1 VSNLELLSNDD
12 RRTKGKDVREFNIN
26 AAKLIKGLIESSFG
40 PQGNEKIYIDI
51 IGEATFTKDGAAFL
65 RKIDVQHPAA
75 KVLID
80 ASNTVDNEVGDGT
93 LSVTMIAAVLL
104 EKAEEMLSLNLY
116 PSTISNGYSLGLQ
129 YSLEA
134 LNKISKNIRK
144 IDMIFL
150 QKVLKNSFGTK
161 ILSFS
166 SDLSKEKNLADLVF
180 DAINTVYM
188 NNGNTLDIDYIKI
201 EEKLGNVVDSRLIDG
216 ILIDKTIDNDNMPR
230 VKENANILLL
240 DDDLEPNR
248 TRTDAILSITNP
260 KDLGLFRIEENNI
273 VTEKIQKL
281 VDCGVDVVFCRKG
294 IGLYAQDFLSK
305 AGIISIRRVKE
316 NDLHWLEKAT
326 GGKIIKELEEDEDIK
341 KNLGFSGRVYEK
353 RVNDDKVIFV
363 EKCNSPK
370 AVTILIRANSK
381 MVLDEYHRAIVR
393 GITMAKKFIQNPSIV
408 IGGGSCE
415 AILAHYIR
423 KRAKSISG
431 KEQIALTKFA
441 DAIEEIPL
449 TLAKNS
455 GMNVI
460 DSLIKLRYNLSKEN
474 VDEKIKWFGID
485 ANKKNICEL
494 DWELMEPTIVK
505 EQILVTATEVSRLLV
520 NIDDIIIKKPLMNTH
535 THEDGTVHSHDGGNE
550 KHDHYFDR
558 LGKQQRP
565 NHHYY

>member
-12 RRTKGKDVREFNIN
+12 RRTNGKDVRKFNIH
-26 AAKLIKGLIESSFG
+26 AARLIKGIIERSFG

-80 ASNTVDNEVGDGT
+80 AANTVDNEVGDGT
-93 LSVTMIAAVLL
+93 LSVAIISAVLL
-104 EKAEEMLSLNLY
+104 EKAEEMLSSNLY
-116 PSTISNGYSLGLQ
+116 PATISNGYSLGLQ

-144 IDMIFL
+144 FDMSFV
-150 QKVLKNSFGTK
+150 QKVLTNAFGTK
-161 ILSFS
+161 ILSFP
-166 SDLSKEKNLADLVF
+166 SDQSKERSIADLVF

-188 NNGNTLDIDYIKI
+188 NNGNTLDIDSIKI
-201 EEKLGNVVDSRLIDG
+201 EEKLGNVDESRLIDG
-216 ILIDKTIDNDNMPR
+216 ILIDKTIDNGNMPR
-230 VKENANILLL
+230 VKENAAILLL
-240 DDDLEPNR
+240 DDDLEPKR
-248 TRTDAILSITNP
+248 TRTDAILSIKNP
-260 KDLGLFRIEENNI
+260 KNMGLFYVEENNI
-273 VTEKIQKL
+273 IKEKLQNI
-281 VDCGVDVVFCRKG
+281 VDCGVDVVFSRKG
-294 IGLYAQDFLSK
+294 IGLFAQDLLSK
-305 AGIISIRRVKE
+305 AGIISVRRVKE

-326 GGKIIKELEEDEDIK
+326 GGKIIKELNVKDIK
-341 KNLGFSGRVYEK
+341 GNLGFSGKVYEK
-353 RVNDDKVIFV
+353 KVNDDKMVFV

-381 MVLDEYHRAIVR
+381 MILDEYHRAIVR
-393 GITMAKKFIQNPSIV
+393 GITMAKRFIQNPSIV

-423 KRAKSISG
+423 KKAHSISG
-431 KEQIALTKFA
+431 GEQIALTKFA

-449 TLAKNS
+449 TLARNS

-460 DSLIKLRYNLSKEN
+460 DSLIKLRHNLSKEI

-485 ANKKNICEL
+485 TNKRNICEL
-494 DWELMEPTIVK
+494 DWELIEPTVVK
-505 EQILVTATEVSRLLV
+505 EQILITATEVSRLLV

-535 THEDGTVHSHDGGNE
+535 THEDGTVHSHEGGNE
-550 KHDHYFDR
+550 KHDHYFDK

>member
-12 RRTKGKDVREFNIN
+12 RRTNGKDVRKFNIH
-26 AAKLIKGLIESSFG
+26 AARLIKGIIERSFG

-80 ASNTVDNEVGDGT
+80 AANTVDNEVGDGT
-93 LSVTMIAAVLL
+93 LSVAIISAVLL
-104 EKAEEMLSLNLY
+104 EKAEEMLSSNLY
-116 PSTISNGYSLGLQ
+116 PATISNGYSLGLQ

-144 IDMIFL
+144 FDMSFV
-150 QKVLKNSFGTK
+150 QKVLTNAFGTK
-161 ILSFS
+161 ILSFP
-166 SDLSKEKNLADLVF
+166 SDQSKERSIADLVF

-188 NNGNTLDIDYIKI
+188 NNGNTLDIDSIKI
-201 EEKLGNVVDSRLIDG
+201 EEKLGNVDESRLIDG
-216 ILIDKTIDNDNMPR
+216 ILIDKTIDNGNMPR
-230 VKENANILLL
+230 VKENAAILLL
-240 DDDLEPNR
+240 DDDLEPKR
-248 TRTDAILSITNP
+248 TRTDAILSIKNP
-260 KDLGLFRIEENNI
+260 KNMGLFYVEENNM
-273 VTEKIQKL
+273 VKEKLQNI
-281 VDCGVDVVFCRKG
+281 VDCGVDVVFSRKG
-294 IGLYAQDFLSK
+294 IGLFAQDLLSK
-305 AGIISIRRVKE
+305 AGIISVRRVKE

-326 GGKIIKELEEDEDIK
+326 GGKIIKELNVKDIK
-341 KNLGFSGRVYEK
+341 GNLGFSGKVYEK
-353 RVNDDKVIFV
+353 KVNDDKMVFV

-381 MVLDEYHRAIVR
+381 MILDEYHRAIVR
-393 GITMAKKFIQNPSIV
+393 GITMAKRFIQNPSIV

-423 KRAKSISG
+423 KKAHSISG
-431 KEQIALTKFA
+431 GEQIALTKFA

-449 TLAKNS
+449 TLARNS

-460 DSLIKLRYNLSKEN
+460 DSLIKLRHNLSKEI

-485 ANKKNICEL
+485 TNKRNICEL
-494 DWELMEPTIVK
+494 DWELIEPTVVK
-505 EQILVTATEVSRLLV
+505 EQILITATEVSRLLV

-535 THEDGTVHSHDGGNE
+535 THEDGTVHSHEGGNE
-550 KHDHYFDR
+550 KHDHYFDK

>member
-12 RRTKGKDVREFNIN
+12 RRTNGKEVRKFNIH
-26 AAKLIKGLIESSFG
+26 AARLIKGIIERSFG

-80 ASNTVDNEVGDGT
+80 AANTVDNEVGDGT
-93 LSVTMIAAVLL
+93 LSVAIISAVLL
-104 EKAEEMLSLNLY
+104 EKAEEMLSSNLY
-116 PSTISNGYSLGLQ
+116 PATISNGYSLGLQ

-144 IDMIFL
+144 FDMGFV
-150 QKVLKNSFGTK
+150 QKVLSNAFGTK
-161 ILSFS
+161 ILSFP
-166 SDLSKEKNLADLVF
+166 SDQSKERSIADLVF

-188 NNGNTLDIDYIKI
+188 NNGNTLDIDSIKI
-201 EEKLGNVVDSRLIDG
+201 EEKLGNVDESRLIDG
-216 ILIDKTIDNDNMPR
+216 ILIDKTIDNGNMPR
-230 VKENANILLL
+230 VKENAAILLL
-240 DDDLEPNR
+240 DDDLEPKR
-248 TRTDAILSITNP
+248 TRTDAILSIKNP
-260 KDLGLFRIEENNI
+260 KNMGLFYVEENNI
-273 VTEKIQKL
+273 IKEKLQNI
-281 VDCGVDVVFCRKG
+281 VDCGVDVVFSRKG
-294 IGLYAQDFLSK
+294 IGLFAQDLLSK
-305 AGIISIRRVKE
+305 AGIISVRRVKE

-326 GGKIIKELEEDEDIK
+326 GGKIIKELNVKDIK
-341 KNLGFSGRVYEK
+341 GNLGFSGKVYEK
-353 RVNDDKVIFV
+353 KVNDDKMVFV

-381 MVLDEYHRAIVR
+381 MILDEYHRAIVR
-393 GITMAKKFIQNPSIV
+393 GITMAKRFIQNPSIV

-423 KRAKSISG
+423 KKAHSISG
-431 KEQIALTKFA
+431 GEQIALTKFA

-449 TLAKNS
+449 TLARNS

-460 DSLIKLRYNLSKEN
+460 DSLIKLRHNLSKEI

-485 ANKKNICEL
+485 TNKRNICEL
-494 DWELMEPTIVK
+494 DWELIEPTVVK
-505 EQILVTATEVSRLLV
+505 EQILITATEVSRLLV

-535 THEDGTVHSHDGGNE
+535 THEDGTVHSHEGGNE
-550 KHDHYFDR
+550 KHDHYFDK

>member
-1 VSNLELLSNDD
+1 MSNLELLSNDD
-12 RRTKGKDVREFNIN
+12 RRTNGKDVRKFNIH
-26 AAKLIKGLIESSFG
+26 AARLIKGIIERSFG

-80 ASNTVDNEVGDGT
+80 AANTVDNEVGDGT
-93 LSVTMIAAVLL
+93 LSVAIISAVLL
-104 EKAEEMLSLNLY
+104 EKAEEMLSSNLY
-116 PSTISNGYSLGLQ
+116 PATISNGYSLGLQ

-144 IDMIFL
+144 FDMSFV
-150 QKVLKNSFGTK
+150 QKVLTNAFGTK
-161 ILSFS
+161 ILSFP
-166 SDLSKEKNLADLVF
+166 SDQSKERSIADLVF

-188 NNGNTLDIDYIKI
+188 NNGNTLDIDSIKI
-201 EEKLGNVVDSRLIDG
+201 EEKLGNVDESRLIDG
-216 ILIDKTIDNDNMPR
+216 ILIDKTIDNGNMPR
-230 VKENANILLL
+230 VKEDAAILLL
-240 DDDLEPNR
+240 DDDLEPKR
-248 TRTDAILSITNP
+248 TRTDAILSIKNP
-260 KDLGLFRIEENNI
+260 KNMGLFYVEENNMI
-273 VTEKIQKL
+273 KEKLQNI
-281 VDCGVDVVFCRKG
+281 VDCGVDVVFSRKG
-294 IGLYAQDFLSK
+294 IGLFAQDLLSK
-305 AGIISIRRVKE
+305 AGIISVRRVKE

-326 GGKIIKELEEDEDIK
+326 GGKIIKELNVKDIK
-341 KNLGFSGRVYEK
+341 GNLGFSGKVYEK
-353 RVNDDKVIFV
+353 KVNDDKMVFV

-381 MVLDEYHRAIVR
+381 MILDEYHRAIVR
-393 GITMAKKFIQNPSIV
+393 GITMAKRFIQNPSIV

-423 KRAKSISG
+423 KKAHSISG
-431 KEQIALTKFA
+431 GEQIALTKFA

-449 TLAKNS
+449 TLARNS

-460 DSLIKLRYNLSKEN
+460 DSLIKLRHNLSKEI

-485 ANKKNICEL
+485 TNKRNICEL
-494 DWELMEPTIVK
+494 DWELIEPTVVK
-505 EQILVTATEVSRLLV
+505 EQILITATEVSRLLV

-535 THEDGTVHSHDGGNE
+535 THEDGTVHSHEGGNE
-550 KHDHYFDR
+550 KHDHYFDK

>member
-12 RRTKGKDVREFNIN
+12 RRTNGKEVRKFNIH
-26 AAKLIKGLIESSFG
+26 AARLIKGIIERSFG

-80 ASNTVDNEVGDGT
+80 AANTVDNEVGDGT
-93 LSVTMIAAVLL
+93 LSVAIISAVLL
-104 EKAEEMLSLNLY
+104 EKAEEMLSSNLY
-116 PSTISNGYSLGLQ
+116 PATISNGYSLGLQ

-144 IDMIFL
+144 FDMSFV
-150 QKVLKNSFGTK
+150 QKVLTNAFGTK
-161 ILSFS
+161 ILSFP
-166 SDLSKEKNLADLVF
+166 SDQSKERSIADLVF

-188 NNGNTLDIDYIKI
+188 NNGNTLDIDSIKI
-201 EEKLGNVVDSRLIDG
+201 EEKLGNVDESRLIDG
-216 ILIDKTIDNDNMPR
+216 ILIDKTIDNGNMPR
-230 VKENANILLL
+230 VKENAAILLL
-240 DDDLEPNR
+240 DDDLEPKR
-248 TRTDAILSITNP
+248 TRTDAILSIKNP
-260 KDLGLFRIEENNI
+260 KNMGLFYVEENNM
-273 VTEKIQKL
+273 VKEKLQNI
-281 VDCGVDVVFCRKG
+281 VDCGVDVVFSRKG
-294 IGLYAQDFLSK
+294 IGLFAQDLLSK
-305 AGIISIRRVKE
+305 AGIISVRRVKE

-326 GGKIIKELEEDEDIK
+326 GGKIIKELNVKDIK
-341 KNLGFSGRVYEK
+341 GNLGFSGKVYEK
-353 RVNDDKVIFV
+353 KVNDDKMVFV

-381 MVLDEYHRAIVR
+381 MILDEYHRAIVR
-393 GITMAKKFIQNPSIV
+393 GITMAKRFIQNPSIV

-423 KRAKSISG
+423 KKAHSISG
-431 KEQIALTKFA
+431 GEQIALTKFA

-449 TLAKNS
+449 TLARNS

-460 DSLIKLRYNLSKEN
+460 DSLIKLRHNLSKEI

-485 ANKKNICEL
+485 TNKRNICEL
-494 DWELMEPTIVK
+494 DWELIEPTVVK
-505 EQILVTATEVSRLLV
+505 EQILITATEVSRLLV

-535 THEDGTVHSHDGGNE
+535 THEDGTVHSHEGGNE
-550 KHDHYFDR
+550 KHDHYFDK

>member
-1 VSNLELLSNDD
+1 MSNLELLSNDD
-12 RRTKGKDVREFNIN
+12 RRTNGKEVRKFNIH
-26 AAKLIKGLIESSFG
+26 AARLIKGIIERSFG

-80 ASNTVDNEVGDGT
+80 AANTVDNEVGDGT
-93 LSVTMIAAVLL
+93 LSVAIISAVLL
-104 EKAEEMLSLNLY
+104 EKAEEMLSSNLY
-116 PSTISNGYSLGLQ
+116 PATISNGYSLGLQ

-144 IDMIFL
+144 FDMSFV
-150 QKVLKNSFGTK
+150 QKVLSNAFGTK
-161 ILSFS
+161 ILSFP
-166 SDLSKEKNLADLVF
+166 SDQSKERSIADLVF

-188 NNGNTLDIDYIKI
+188 NNGNTLDIDSIKI
-201 EEKLGNVVDSRLIDG
+201 EEKLGNVDESRLIDG
-216 ILIDKTIDNDNMPR
+216 ILIDKTIDNGNMPR
-230 VKENANILLL
+230 VKENAAILLL
-240 DDDLEPNR
+240 DDDLEPKR
-248 TRTDAILSITNP
+248 TRTDAILSIKNP
-260 KDLGLFRIEENNI
+260 KNMGLFYVEENNMI
-273 VTEKIQKL
+273 KEKLQNI
-281 VDCGVDVVFCRKG
+281 VDCGVDVVFSRKG
-294 IGLYAQDFLSK
+294 IGLFAQDLLSK
-305 AGIISIRRVKE
+305 AGIISVRRVKE

-326 GGKIIKELEEDEDIK
+326 GGKIIKELNVKDIK
-341 KNLGFSGRVYEK
+341 GNLGFSGKVYEK
-353 RVNDDKVIFV
+353 KVNDDKMVFV

-381 MVLDEYHRAIVR
+381 MILDEYHRAIVR
-393 GITMAKKFIQNPSIV
+393 GITMAKRFIQNPSIV

-423 KRAKSISG
+423 KKAHSISG
-431 KEQIALTKFA
+431 GEQIALTKFA

-449 TLAKNS
+449 TLARNS

-460 DSLIKLRYNLSKEN
+460 DSLIKLRHNLSKEI

-485 ANKKNICEL
+485 TNKRNICEL
-494 DWELMEPTIVK
+494 DWELIEPTVVK
-505 EQILVTATEVSRLLV
+505 EQILITATEVSRLLV

-535 THEDGTVHSHDGGNE
+535 THEDGTVHSHEGGNE
-550 KHDHYFDR
+550 KHDHYFDK

>member
-1 VSNLELLSNDD
+1 MSNLELLSNDD
-12 RRTKGKDVREFNIN
+12 RRTNGKEVRKFNIH
-26 AAKLIKGLIESSFG
+26 AARLIKGIIERSFG

-80 ASNTVDNEVGDGT
+80 AANTVDNEVGDGT
-93 LSVTMIAAVLL
+93 LSVAIISAVLL
-104 EKAEEMLSLNLY
+104 EKAEEMLSSNLY
-116 PSTISNGYSLGLQ
+116 PATISNGYSLGLQ

-144 IDMIFL
+144 FDMSFVH
-150 QKVLKNSFGTK
+150 KVLSNAFGTK
-161 ILSFS
+161 ILSFP
-166 SDLSKEKNLADLVF
+166 SDQSKERSIADLVF

-188 NNGNTLDIDYIKI
+188 NNGNTLDIDSIKI
-201 EEKLGNVVDSRLIDG
+201 EEKLGNVDESRLIDG
-216 ILIDKTIDNDNMPR
+216 ILIDKTIDNGNMPR
-230 VKENANILLL
+230 VKENAAILLL
-240 DDDLEPNR
+240 DDDLEPKR
-248 TRTDAILSITNP
+248 TRTDAILSIKNP
-260 KDLGLFRIEENNI
+260 KNMGLFYVEENNM
-273 VTEKIQKL
+273 VKEKLQNI
-281 VDCGVDVVFCRKG
+281 VDCGVDVVFSRKG
-294 IGLYAQDFLSK
+294 IGLFAQDLLSK
-305 AGIISIRRVKE
+305 AGIISVRRVKE

-326 GGKIIKELEEDEDIK
+326 GGKIIKELNVKDIK
-341 KNLGFSGRVYEK
+341 GNLGFSGKVYEK
-353 RVNDDKVIFV
+353 KVNDDKMVFV

-381 MVLDEYHRAIVR
+381 MILDEYHRAIVR
-393 GITMAKKFIQNPSIV
+393 GITMAKRFIQNPSIV

-423 KRAKSISG
+423 KKAHSISG
-431 KEQIALTKFA
+431 GEQIALTKFA

-449 TLAKNS
+449 TLARNS

-460 DSLIKLRYNLSKEN
+460 DSLIKLRHNLSKEI

-485 ANKKNICEL
+485 TNKRNICEL
-494 DWELMEPTIVK
+494 DWELIEPTVVK
-505 EQILVTATEVSRLLV
+505 EQILITATEVSRLLV

-535 THEDGTVHSHDGGNE
+535 THEDGTVHSHEGGNE
-550 KHDHYFDR
+550 KHDHYFDK

>member
-1 VSNLELLSNDD
+1 MSNLELLSNDD
-12 RRTKGKDVREFNIN
+12 RRTNGKDVRKFNIH
-26 AAKLIKGLIESSFG
+26 AARLIKGIIESSLG

-80 ASNTVDNEVGDGT
+80 AANTVDNEVGDGT
-93 LSVTMIAAVLL
+93 LSVAIISAVLL
-104 EKAEEMLSLNLY
+104 EKAEEMLSTNLY
-116 PSTISNGYSLGLQ
+116 PATISNGYSLGLQ

-144 IDMIFL
+144 FDMSFVH
-150 QKVLKNSFGTK
+150 KVLSNAFGTK
-161 ILSFS
+161 ILSFP
-166 SDLSKEKNLADLVF
+166 SDQSKERSIADLVF
-180 DAINTVYM
+180 EAINMVYM
-188 NNGNTLDIDYIKI
+188 NNGNVLDIDNIKI
-201 EEKLGNVVDSRLIDG
+201 EEKLGNVDESRLIDG
-216 ILIDKTIDNDNMPR
+216 ILIDKTIDNGNMPR
-230 VKENANILLL
+230 VKENAAILLL
-240 DDDLEPNR
+240 DDDLEPKR
-248 TRTDAILSITNP
+248 TRTDAILSIKNP
-260 KDLGLFRIEENNI
+260 KNMGLFYVEENNMIKEKLQNI
-273 VTEKIQKL
+273 VN
-281 VDCGVDVVFCRKG
+281 CGVDVVFSRKG
-294 IGLYAQDFLSK
+294 IGLFAQDLLSK
-305 AGIISIRRVKE
+305 AGIISVKRVKE

-326 GGKIIKELEEDEDIK
+326 GGKIIKELNVKDIK
-341 KNLGFSGRVYEK
+341 GNIGFSGKVYEK
-353 RVNDDKVIFV
+353 KVNDDKMVFV

-381 MVLDEYHRAIVR
+381 MILDEYHRAIVR
-393 GITMAKKFIQNPSIV
+393 GITMAKRFIQNPSIV

-423 KRAKSISG
+423 KKAHSISG
-431 KEQIALTKFA
+431 GEQIALTKFA

-449 TLAKNS
+449 TLARNS

-460 DSLIKLRYNLSKEN
+460 DSLIKLRHNLSKEI

-485 ANKKNICEL
+485 TNKRNICEL
-494 DWELMEPTIVK
+494 DWELIEPTVVK
-505 EQILVTATEVSRLLV
+505 EQILITATEVSRLLV

-535 THEDGTVHSHDGGNE
+535 THEDGTVHSHEGGNE
-550 KHDHYFDR
+550 KHDHYFDK

>member
-1 VSNLELLSNDD
+1 MSNLELLSNDD
-12 RRTKGKDVREFNIN
+12 RRTNGKDVRKFNIH
-26 AAKLIKGLIESSFG
+26 AARLIKGIIERSFG

-80 ASNTVDNEVGDGT
+80 AANTVDNEVGDGT
-93 LSVTMIAAVLL
+93 LSVAIISAVLL
-104 EKAEEMLSLNLY
+104 EKAEEMLSSNLY
-116 PSTISNGYSLGLQ
+116 PATISNGYSLGLQ

-144 IDMIFL
+144 FDMSFV
-150 QKVLKNSFGTK
+150 QKVLTNAFGTK
-161 ILSFS
+161 ILSIP
-166 SDLSKEKNLADLVF
+166 SDQSKERSIADLVF

-188 NNGNTLDIDYIKI
+188 NNGNTLDIDSIKI
-201 EEKLGNVVDSRLIDG
+201 EEKLGNVDESRLIDG
-216 ILIDKTIDNDNMPR
+216 ILIDKTIDNGNMPR
-230 VKENANILLL
+230 VKEDAAILLL
-240 DDDLEPNR
+240 DDDLEPKR
-248 TRTDAILSITNP
+248 TRTDAILSIKNP
-260 KDLGLFRIEENNI
+260 KNMGLFYVEENNMI
-273 VTEKIQKL
+273 KEKLQNI
-281 VDCGVDVVFCRKG
+281 VDCGVDVVFSRKG
-294 IGLYAQDFLSK
+294 IGLFAQDLLSK
-305 AGIISIRRVKE
+305 AGIISVRRVKE

-326 GGKIIKELEEDEDIK
+326 GGKIIKELNVKDIK
-341 KNLGFSGRVYEK
+341 GNLGFSGKVYEK
-353 RVNDDKVIFV
+353 KVNDDKMVFV

-381 MVLDEYHRAIVR
+381 MILDEYHRAIVR
-393 GITMAKKFIQNPSIV
+393 GITMAKRFIQNPSIV

-423 KRAKSISG
+423 KKAHSISG
-431 KEQIALTKFA
+431 GEQIALTKFA

-449 TLAKNS
+449 TLARNS

-460 DSLIKLRYNLSKEN
+460 DSLIKLRHNLSKEI

-485 ANKKNICEL
+485 TNKRNICEL
-494 DWELMEPTIVK
+494 DWELIEPTVVK
-505 EQILVTATEVSRLLV
+505 EQILITATEVSRLLV

-535 THEDGTVHSHDGGNE
+535 THEDGTVHSHEGGNE
-550 KHDHYFDR
+550 KHDHYFDK

>member
-1 VSNLELLSNDD
+1 MSNLELLSNDD
-12 RRTKGKDVREFNIN
+12 RRTNGKEVRKFNIH
-26 AAKLIKGLIESSFG
+26 AARLIKGIIERSFG

-80 ASNTVDNEVGDGT
+80 AANTVDNEVGDGT
-93 LSVTMIAAVLL
+93 LSVAIISAVLL
-104 EKAEEMLSLNLY
+104 EKAEEMLSSNLY
-116 PSTISNGYSLGLQ
+116 PATISNGYSLGLQ

-144 IDMIFL
+144 FDMSFV
-150 QKVLKNSFGTK
+150 QKVLSNAFGTK
-161 ILSFS
+161 ILSFP
-166 SDLSKEKNLADLVF
+166 SDQSKERSIADLVF

-188 NNGNTLDIDYIKI
+188 NNGNTLDIDSIKI
-201 EEKLGNVVDSRLIDG
+201 EEKLGNVDESRLIDG
-216 ILIDKTIDNDNMPR
+216 ILIDKTIDNGNMPR
-230 VKENANILLL
+230 VKENAAILLL
-240 DDDLEPNR
+240 DDDLEPKR
-248 TRTDAILSITNP
+248 TRTDAILSIKNP
-260 KDLGLFRIEENNI
+260 KNMGLFYVEENNI
-273 VTEKIQKL
+273 IKEKLQNI
-281 VDCGVDVVFCRKG
+281 VDCGVDVVFSRKG
-294 IGLYAQDFLSK
+294 IGLFAQDLLSK
-305 AGIISIRRVKE
+305 AGIISVRRVKE

-326 GGKIIKELEEDEDIK
+326 GGKIIKELNVKDIK
-341 KNLGFSGRVYEK
+341 GNLGFSGKVYEK
-353 RVNDDKVIFV
+353 KVNDDKMVFV

-381 MVLDEYHRAIVR
+381 MILDEYHRAIVR
-393 GITMAKKFIQNPSIV
+393 GITMAKRFIQNPSIV

-423 KRAKSISG
+423 KKAHSISG
-431 KEQIALTKFA
+431 GEQIALTKFA

-449 TLAKNS
+449 TLARNS

-460 DSLIKLRYNLSKEN
+460 DSLIKLRHNLSKEI

-485 ANKKNICEL
+485 TNKRNICEL
-494 DWELMEPTIVK
+494 DWELIEPTVVK
-505 EQILVTATEVSRLLV
+505 EQILITATEVSRLLV

-535 THEDGTVHSHDGGNE
+535 THEDGTVHSHEGGNE
-550 KHDHYFDR
+550 KHDHYFDK

>member
-1 VSNLELLSNDD
+1 MSNLELLSNDD
-12 RRTKGKDVREFNIN
+12 RRTNGKDVRAFNIH
-26 AAKLIKGLIESSFG
+26 AARLIKGIIESSFG

-80 ASNTVDNEVGDGT
+80 AVNTVDNEVGDGT
-93 LSVTMIAAVLL
+93 LSVAIITAVLL
-104 EKAEEMLSLNLY
+104 EKAEEMLSSNLY
-116 PSTISNGYSLGLQ
+116 PATISNGYSLGLQ

-144 IDMIFL
+144 FDMSFV
-150 QKVLKNSFGTK
+150 QKVLSNAFGTK
-161 ILSFS
+161 ILSFP
-166 SDLSKEKNLADLVF
+166 SDQSKERSIADLVF
-180 DAINTVYM
+180 DAINMVYI
-188 NNGNTLDIDYIKI
+188 NNGDTLDIDSIKI
-201 EEKLGNVVDSRLIDG
+201 EEKLGNVDESRLIDG
-216 ILIDKTIDNDNMPR
+216 ILIDKTIDNGNMPR
-230 VKENANILLL
+230 VKENAAILLL
-240 DDDLEPNR
+240 DDDLEPKR
-248 TRTDAILSITNP
+248 TRTDAILSIKNP
-260 KDLGLFRIEENNI
+260 KNMGLFYVEENNMIKEKLQNI
-273 VTEKIQKL
+273 VN
-281 VDCGVDVVFCRKG
+281 CGVDVVFSRKG
-294 IGLYAQDFLSK
+294 IGLFAQDLLSK
-305 AGIISIRRVKE
+305 AGIISVKRVKE

-326 GGKIIKELEEDEDIK
+326 GGKIIKELNVKDIK
-341 KNLGFSGRVYEK
+341 GNLGFSGKVYEK
-353 RVNDDKVIFV
+353 KVNDDKMVFV

-381 MVLDEYHRAIVR
+381 MILDEYHRAIVR
-393 GITMAKKFIQNPSIV
+393 GITMAKRFIQNPSIV

-423 KRAKSISG
+423 KKAHSISG
-431 KEQIALTKFA
+431 GEQIALTKFA

-449 TLAKNS
+449 TLARNS

-460 DSLIKLRYNLSKEN
+460 DSLIKLRHNLSKEI

-485 ANKKNICEL
+485 ANKRNICEL
-494 DWELMEPTIVK
+494 DWELMEPTVVK
-505 EQILVTATEVSRLLV
+505 EQILITATEVSRLLI

-535 THEDGTVHSHDGGNE
+535 THEDGTVHSHEGGNE
-550 KHDHYFDR
+550 KHDHYFDK

>member
-1 VSNLELLSNDD
+1 MSNLELLSNDD
-12 RRTKGKDVREFNIN
+12 RRTNGKEVRKFNIH
-26 AAKLIKGLIESSFG
+26 AARLIKGIIERSFG

-51 IGEATFTKDGAAFL
+51 VGEATFTKDGAAFL

-80 ASNTVDNEVGDGT
+80 AANTVDNEVGDGT
-93 LSVTMIAAVLL
+93 LSVAIISAVLL
-104 EKAEEMLSLNLY
+104 EKAEEMLSSNLY
-116 PSTISNGYSLGLQ
+116 PATISNGYSLGLQ

-144 IDMIFL
+144 FDMSFVH
-150 QKVLKNSFGTK
+150 KVLSNAFGTK
-161 ILSFS
+161 ILSFP
-166 SDLSKEKNLADLVF
+166 SDQSKERSIADLVF

-188 NNGNTLDIDYIKI
+188 NNGNTLDIDSIKI
-201 EEKLGNVVDSRLIDG
+201 EEKLGNVDESRLIDG
-216 ILIDKTIDNDNMPR
+216 ILIDKTIDNGNMPR
-230 VKENANILLL
+230 VKENAAILLL
-240 DDDLEPNR
+240 DDDLEPKR
-248 TRTDAILSITNP
+248 TRTDAILSIKNP
-260 KDLGLFRIEENNI
+260 KNMGLFYVEENNM
-273 VTEKIQKL
+273 VKEKLQNI
-281 VDCGVDVVFCRKG
+281 VDCGVDVVFSRKG
-294 IGLYAQDFLSK
+294 IGLFAQDLLSK
-305 AGIISIRRVKE
+305 AGIISVRRVKE

-326 GGKIIKELEEDEDIK
+326 GGKIIKELNVKDIK
-341 KNLGFSGRVYEK
+341 GNLGFSGKVYEK
-353 RVNDDKVIFV
+353 KVNDDKMVFV

-381 MVLDEYHRAIVR
+381 MILDEYHRAIVR
-393 GITMAKKFIQNPSIV
+393 GITMAKRFIQNPSIV

-423 KRAKSISG
+423 KKAHSISG
-431 KEQIALTKFA
+431 GEQIALTKFA

-449 TLAKNS
+449 TLARNS

-460 DSLIKLRYNLSKEN
+460 DSLIKLRHNLSKEI

-485 ANKKNICEL
+485 TNKRNICEL
-494 DWELMEPTIVK
+494 DWELIEPTVVK
-505 EQILVTATEVSRLLV
+505 EQILITATEVSRLLV

-535 THEDGTVHSHDGGNE
+535 THEDGTVHSHEGGNE
-550 KHDHYFDR
+550 KHDHYFDK

>member
-1 VSNLELLSNDD
+1 MSNLELLSNDD
-12 RRTKGKDVREFNIN
+12 RRTNGKDVRKFNIH
-26 AAKLIKGLIESSFG
+26 AARLIKGIIESSLG

-80 ASNTVDNEVGDGT
+80 ATNTVDNEVGDGT
-93 LSVTMIAAVLL
+93 LSVAIISAVLL
-104 EKAEEMLSLNLY
+104 EKAEEMLSTNLY
-116 PSTISNGYSLGLQ
+116 PATISNGYSLGLQ

-144 IDMIFL
+144 FDMSFV
-150 QKVLKNSFGTK
+150 QKVLSNAFGTK
-161 ILSFS
+161 ILSFP
-166 SDLSKEKNLADLVF
+166 SDQSKERSIADLVF
-180 DAINTVYM
+180 EAINMVYM
-188 NNGNTLDIDYIKI
+188 NNGNVLDIDNIKI
-201 EEKLGNVVDSRLIDG
+201 EEKLGNVDESRLIDG
-216 ILIDKTIDNDNMPR
+216 ILIDKTIDNGNMPR
-230 VKENANILLL
+230 VKENAAILLL
-240 DDDLEPNR
+240 DDDLEPKR
-248 TRTDAILSITNP
+248 TRTDAILSIKNP
-260 KDLGLFRIEENNI
+260 KNMGLFYVEENNMIKEKLQNI
-273 VTEKIQKL
+273 VN
-281 VDCGVDVVFCRKG
+281 CGVDVVFSRKG
-294 IGLYAQDFLSK
+294 IGLFAQDLLSK
-305 AGIISIRRVKE
+305 AGIISVKRVKE

-326 GGKIIKELEEDEDIK
+326 GGKIIKELNVKDIK
-341 KNLGFSGRVYEK
+341 GNIGFSGKVYEK
-353 RVNDDKVIFV
+353 KVNDDKMVFV

-381 MVLDEYHRAIVR
+381 MILDEYHRAIVR
-393 GITMAKKFIQNPSIV
+393 GITMAKRFIQNPSIV

-423 KRAKSISG
+423 KKAHSISG
-431 KEQIALTKFA
+431 GEQIALTKFA

-449 TLAKNS
+449 TLARNS

-460 DSLIKLRYNLSKEN
+460 DSLIKLRHNLSKEI

-485 ANKKNICEL
+485 ANKRNICEL
-494 DWELMEPTIVK
+494 DWELIEPTVVK
-505 EQILVTATEVSRLLV
+505 EQILITATEVSRLLV

-535 THEDGTVHSHDGGNE
+535 THEDGTVHSHEGGNE
-550 KHDHYFDR
+550 KHDHYFDK

>member
-1 VSNLELLSNDD
+1 MSNLELLSNDD
-12 RRTKGKDVREFNIN
+12 RRTNGKDVRKFNIH
-26 AAKLIKGLIESSFG
+26 AARLIKGIIERSFG

-80 ASNTVDNEVGDGT
+80 AANTVDNEVGDGT
-93 LSVTMIAAVLL
+93 LSVAIISAVLL
-104 EKAEEMLSLNLY
+104 EKAEEMLSSNLY
-116 PSTISNGYSLGLQ
+116 PATISNGYSLGLQ

-144 IDMIFL
+144 FDMSFV
-150 QKVLKNSFGTK
+150 QKVLSNAFGTK
-161 ILSFS
+161 ILSFP
-166 SDLSKEKNLADLVF
+166 SDQSKERSIADLVF

-188 NNGNTLDIDYIKI
+188 NNGNTLDIDSIKI
-201 EEKLGNVVDSRLIDG
+201 EEKLGNVDESRLIDG
-216 ILIDKTIDNDNMPR
+216 ILIDKTIDNGNMPR
-230 VKENANILLL
+230 VKENAAILLL
-240 DDDLEPNR
+240 DDDLEPKR
-248 TRTDAILSITNP
+248 TRTDAILSIKNP
-260 KDLGLFRIEENNI
+260 KNMGLFYVEENNI
-273 VTEKIQKL
+273 IKEKLQNI
-281 VDCGVDVVFCRKG
+281 VDCGVDVVFSRKG
-294 IGLYAQDFLSK
+294 IGLFAQDLLSK
-305 AGIISIRRVKE
+305 AGIISVRRVKE

-326 GGKIIKELEEDEDIK
+326 GGKIIKELNVKDIK
-341 KNLGFSGRVYEK
+341 GNLGFSGKVYEK
-353 RVNDDKVIFV
+353 KVNDDKMVFV

-381 MVLDEYHRAIVR
+381 MILDEYHRAIVR
-393 GITMAKKFIQNPSIV
+393 GITMAKRFIQNPSIV

-423 KRAKSISG
+423 KKAHSISG
-431 KEQIALTKFA
+431 GEQIALTKFA

-449 TLAKNS
+449 TLARNS

-460 DSLIKLRYNLSKEN
+460 DSLIKLRHNLSKEI

-485 ANKKNICEL
+485 TNKRNICEL
-494 DWELMEPTIVK
+494 DWELIEPTVVK
-505 EQILVTATEVSRLLV
+505 EQILITATEVSRLLV

-535 THEDGTVHSHDGGNE
+535 THEDGTVHSHEGGNE
-550 KHDHYFDR
+550 KHDHYFDK

>member
-1 VSNLELLSNDD
+1 MSNLELLSNDD
-12 RRTKGKDVREFNIN
+12 RRTNGKDVRKFNIH
-26 AAKLIKGLIESSFG
+26 AARLIKGIIERSFG

-80 ASNTVDNEVGDGT
+80 AANTVDNEVGDGT
-93 LSVTMIAAVLL
+93 LSVAIISAVLL
-104 EKAEEMLSLNLY
+104 EKAEEMLSSNLY
-116 PSTISNGYSLGLQ
+116 PATISNGYSLGLQ

-144 IDMIFL
+144 FDMSFV
-150 QKVLKNSFGTK
+150 QKVLTNAFGTK
-161 ILSFS
+161 ILSFP
-166 SDLSKEKNLADLVF
+166 SDQSKERSIADLVF

-188 NNGNTLDIDYIKI
+188 NNGNTLDIDSIKI
-201 EEKLGNVVDSRLIDG
+201 EEKLGNVDESRLIDG
-216 ILIDKTIDNDNMPR
+216 ILIDKTIDNGNMPR
-230 VKENANILLL
+230 VKENAAILLL
-240 DDDLEPNR
+240 DDDLEPKR
-248 TRTDAILSITNP
+248 TRTDAILSIKNP
-260 KDLGLFRIEENNI
+260 KNMGLFYVEENNI
-273 VTEKIQKL
+273 IKEKLQNI
-281 VDCGVDVVFCRKG
+281 VDCGVDVVFSRKG
-294 IGLYAQDFLSK
+294 IGLFAQDLLSK
-305 AGIISIRRVKE
+305 AGIISVRRVKE

-326 GGKIIKELEEDEDIK
+326 GGKIIKELNVKDIK
-341 KNLGFSGRVYEK
+341 GNIGFSGKVYEK
-353 RVNDDKVIFV
+353 KVNDDKMVFV

-381 MVLDEYHRAIVR
+381 MILDEYHRAIVR
-393 GITMAKKFIQNPSIV
+393 GITMAKRFIQNPSIV

-423 KRAKSISG
+423 KKAHSISG
-431 KEQIALTKFA
+431 GEQIALTKFA

-449 TLAKNS
+449 TLARNS

-460 DSLIKLRYNLSKEN
+460 DSLIKLRHNLSKEI

-485 ANKKNICEL
+485 ANKRNICEL
-494 DWELMEPTIVK
+494 DWELIEPTVVK
-505 EQILVTATEVSRLLV
+505 EQILITATEVSRLLV

-535 THEDGTVHSHDGGNE
+535 THEDGTVHSHEGGNE
-550 KHDHYFDR
+550 KHDHYFDK

>member
-1 VSNLELLSNDD
+1 MSNLELLSNDD
-12 RRTKGKDVREFNIN
+12 RRTNGKDVRKFNIH
-26 AAKLIKGLIESSFG
+26 AARLIKGIIERSFG

-80 ASNTVDNEVGDGT
+80 AANTVDNEVGDGT
-93 LSVTMIAAVLL
+93 LSVAIISAVLL
-104 EKAEEMLSLNLY
+104 EKAEEMLSSNLY
-116 PSTISNGYSLGLQ
+116 PATISNGYSLGLQ

-144 IDMIFL
+144 FDMSFV
-150 QKVLKNSFGTK
+150 QKVLTNAFGTK
-161 ILSFS
+161 ILSFP
-166 SDLSKEKNLADLVF
+166 SDQSKERSIADLVF

-188 NNGNTLDIDYIKI
+188 NNGNTLDIDSIKI
-201 EEKLGNVVDSRLIDG
+201 EEKLGNVDESRLIDG
-216 ILIDKTIDNDNMPR
+216 ILIDKTIDNGNMPR
-230 VKENANILLL
+230 VKENAAILLL
-240 DDDLEPNR
+240 DDDLEPKR
-248 TRTDAILSITNP
+248 TRTDAILSIKNP
-260 KDLGLFRIEENNI
+260 KNMGLFYVEENNMI
-273 VTEKIQKL
+273 KEKLQNI
-281 VDCGVDVVFCRKG
+281 VDCGVDVVFSRKG
-294 IGLYAQDFLSK
+294 IGLFAQDLLSK
-305 AGIISIRRVKE
+305 AGIISVRRVKE

-326 GGKIIKELEEDEDIK
+326 GGKIIKELNVKDIK
-341 KNLGFSGRVYEK
+341 GNLGFSGKVYEK
-353 RVNDDKVIFV
+353 KVNDDKMVFV

-381 MVLDEYHRAIVR
+381 MILDEYHRAIVR
-393 GITMAKKFIQNPSIV
+393 GITMAKRFIQNPSIV

-423 KRAKSISG
+423 KKAHSISG
-431 KEQIALTKFA
+431 GEQIALTKFA

-449 TLAKNS
+449 TLARNS

-460 DSLIKLRYNLSKEN
+460 DSLIKLRHNLSKEI

-485 ANKKNICEL
+485 TNKRNICEL
-494 DWELMEPTIVK
+494 DWELIEPTVVK
-505 EQILVTATEVSRLLV
+505 EQILITATEVSRLLV

-535 THEDGTVHSHDGGNE
+535 THEDGTVHSHEGGNE
-550 KHDHYFDR
+550 KHDHYFDK

>member
-1 VSNLELLSNDD
+1 MSNLELLSNDD
-12 RRTKGKDVREFNIN
+12 RRTNGKDVRAFNIH
-26 AAKLIKGLIESSFG
+26 AARLIKGIIESSFG

-80 ASNTVDNEVGDGT
+80 AVNTVDNEVGDGT
-93 LSVTMIAAVLL
+93 LSVAIITAVLL
-104 EKAEEMLSLNLY
+104 EKAEEMLSSNLY
-116 PSTISNGYSLGLQ
+116 PATISNGYSLGLQ

-144 IDMIFL
+144 FDMSFV
-150 QKVLKNSFGTK
+150 QKVLSNAFGTK
-161 ILSFS
+161 ILSFP
-166 SDLSKEKNLADLVF
+166 SDQSKERSIADLVF
-180 DAINTVYM
+180 DAINMVYI
-188 NNGNTLDIDYIKI
+188 NNGDTLDIDSIKI
-201 EEKLGNVVDSRLIDG
+201 EEKLGNVDESRLIDG
-216 ILIDKTIDNDNMPR
+216 ILIDKTIDNGNMPR
-230 VKENANILLL
+230 VKENAAILLL
-240 DDDLEPNR
+240 DDDLEPKR
-248 TRTDAILSITNP
+248 TRTDAILSIKNP
-260 KDLGLFRIEENNI
+260 KNMGLFYVEENNMI
-273 VTEKIQKL
+273 KEKLQNI
-281 VDCGVDVVFCRKG
+281 VDCGVDVVFSRKG
-294 IGLYAQDFLSK
+294 IGLFAQDLLSK
-305 AGIISIRRVKE
+305 AGIISVKRVKE

-326 GGKIIKELEEDEDIK
+326 GGKIIKELNVKDIK
-341 KNLGFSGRVYEK
+341 GNLGFSGKVYEK
-353 RVNDDKVIFV
+353 KVNDDKMVFV

-381 MVLDEYHRAIVR
+381 MILDEYHRAIVR
-393 GITMAKKFIQNPSIV
+393 GITMAKRFIQNPSIV

-423 KRAKSISG
+423 KKAHSISG
-431 KEQIALTKFA
+431 GEQIALTKFA

-449 TLAKNS
+449 TLARNS

-460 DSLIKLRYNLSKEN
+460 DSLIKLRHNLSKEI

-485 ANKKNICEL
+485 ANKRNICEL
-494 DWELMEPTIVK
+494 DWELIEPTVVK
-505 EQILVTATEVSRLLV
+505 EQILITATEVSRLLI

-535 THEDGTVHSHDGGNE
+535 THEDGTVHSHEGGNE
-550 KHDHYFDR
+550 KHDHYFDK

>member
-1 VSNLELLSNDD
+1 MSNLELLSNDD
-12 RRTKGKDVREFNIN
+12 RRTNGKDVRKFNIH
-26 AAKLIKGLIESSFG
+26 AARLIKGIIERSFG

-80 ASNTVDNEVGDGT
+80 AANTVDNEVGDGT
-93 LSVTMIAAVLL
+93 LSVAIISAVLL
-104 EKAEEMLSLNLY
+104 EKAEEMLSSNLY
-116 PSTISNGYSLGLQ
+116 PATISNGYSLGLQ

-144 IDMIFL
+144 FDMSFV
-150 QKVLKNSFGTK
+150 QKVLSNAFGTK
-161 ILSFS
+161 ILSFP
-166 SDLSKEKNLADLVF
+166 SDQSKERSIADLVF

-188 NNGNTLDIDYIKI
+188 NNGNTLDIDSIKI
-201 EEKLGNVVDSRLIDG
+201 EEKLGNVDESRLIDG
-216 ILIDKTIDNDNMPR
+216 ILIDKTIDNGNMPR
-230 VKENANILLL
+230 VKENAAILLL
-240 DDDLEPNR
+240 DDDLEPKR
-248 TRTDAILSITNP
+248 TRTDAILSIKNP
-260 KDLGLFRIEENNI
+260 KNMGLFYVEENNMIKEKLQNI
-273 VTEKIQKL
+273 VN
-281 VDCGVDVVFCRKG
+281 CGVDVVFSRKG
-294 IGLYAQDFLSK
+294 IGLFAQDLLSK
-305 AGIISIRRVKE
+305 AGIISVRRVKE

-326 GGKIIKELEEDEDIK
+326 GGKIIKELNVKDIK
-341 KNLGFSGRVYEK
+341 GNLGFSGKVYEK
-353 RVNDDKVIFV
+353 KVNDDKMVFV

-381 MVLDEYHRAIVR
+381 MILDEYHRAIVR
-393 GITMAKKFIQNPSIV
+393 GITMAKRFIQNPSIV

-423 KRAKSISG
+423 KKAHSISG
-431 KEQIALTKFA
+431 GEQIALTKFA

-449 TLAKNS
+449 TLARNS

-460 DSLIKLRYNLSKEN
+460 DSLIKLRHNLSKEI

-485 ANKKNICEL
+485 TNKRNICEL
-494 DWELMEPTIVK
+494 DWELIEPTVVK
-505 EQILVTATEVSRLLV
+505 EQILITATEVSRLLI

-535 THEDGTVHSHDGGNE
+535 THEDGTVHSHEGGNE
-550 KHDHYFDR
+550 KHDHYFDK

>member
-12 RRTKGKDVREFNIN
+12 RRTNGKEVRKFNIH
-26 AAKLIKGLIESSFG
+26 AARLIKGIIERSFG

-51 IGEATFTKDGAAFL
+51 VGEATFTKDGAAFL

-80 ASNTVDNEVGDGT
+80 AANTVDNEVGDGT
-93 LSVTMIAAVLL
+93 LSVAIISAVLL
-104 EKAEEMLSLNLY
+104 EKAEEMLSSNLY
-116 PSTISNGYSLGLQ
+116 PATISNGYSLGLQ

-144 IDMIFL
+144 FDMSFVH
-150 QKVLKNSFGTK
+150 KVLSNAFGTK
-161 ILSFS
+161 ILSFP
-166 SDLSKEKNLADLVF
+166 SDQSKERSIADLVF

-188 NNGNTLDIDYIKI
+188 NNGNTLDIDSIKI
-201 EEKLGNVVDSRLIDG
+201 EEKLGNVDESRLIDG
-216 ILIDKTIDNDNMPR
+216 ILIDKTIDNGNMPR
-230 VKENANILLL
+230 VKENAAILLL
-240 DDDLEPNR
+240 DDDLEPKR
-248 TRTDAILSITNP
+248 TRTDAILSIKNP
-260 KDLGLFRIEENNI
+260 KNMGLFYVEENNM
-273 VTEKIQKL
+273 VKEKLQNI
-281 VDCGVDVVFCRKG
+281 VDCGVDVVFSRKG
-294 IGLYAQDFLSK
+294 IGLFAQDLLSK
-305 AGIISIRRVKE
+305 AGIISVRRVKE

-326 GGKIIKELEEDEDIK
+326 GGKIIKELNVKDIK
-341 KNLGFSGRVYEK
+341 GNLGFSGKVYEK
-353 RVNDDKVIFV
+353 KVNDDKMVFV

-381 MVLDEYHRAIVR
+381 MILDEYHRAIVR
-393 GITMAKKFIQNPSIV
+393 GITMAKRFIQNPSIV

-423 KRAKSISG
+423 KKAHSISG
-431 KEQIALTKFA
+431 GEQIALTKFA

-449 TLAKNS
+449 TLARNS

-460 DSLIKLRYNLSKEN
+460 DSLIKLRHNLSKEI

-485 ANKKNICEL
+485 TNKRNICEL
-494 DWELMEPTIVK
+494 DWELIEPTVVK
-505 EQILVTATEVSRLLV
+505 EQILITATEVSRLLV

-535 THEDGTVHSHDGGNE
+535 THEDGTVHSHEGGNE
-550 KHDHYFDR
+550 KHDHYFDK

>member
-1 VSNLELLSNDD
+1 MSNLELLSNDD
-12 RRTKGKDVREFNIN
+12 RRTNGKDVRKFNIH
-26 AAKLIKGLIESSFG
+26 AARLIKGIIERSFG

-80 ASNTVDNEVGDGT
+80 AANTVDNEVGDGT
-93 LSVTMIAAVLL
+93 LSVAIISAVLL
-104 EKAEEMLSLNLY
+104 EKAEEMLSSNLY
-116 PSTISNGYSLGLQ
+116 PATISNGYSLGLQ

-144 IDMIFL
+144 FDMSFV
-150 QKVLKNSFGTK
+150 QKVLTNAFGTK
-161 ILSFS
+161 ILSFP
-166 SDLSKEKNLADLVF
+166 SDQSKERSIADLVF

-188 NNGNTLDIDYIKI
+188 NNGNTLDIDSIKI
-201 EEKLGNVVDSRLIDG
+201 EEKLGNVDESRLIDG
-216 ILIDKTIDNDNMPR
+216 ILIDKTIDNGNMPR
-230 VKENANILLL
+230 VKEDAAILLL
-240 DDDLEPNR
+240 DDDLEPQR
-248 TRTDAILSITNP
+248 TRTDAILSIKNP
-260 KDLGLFRIEENNI
+260 KNMGLFYVEENNMI
-273 VTEKIQKL
+273 KEKLQNI
-281 VDCGVDVVFCRKG
+281 VDCGVDVVFSRKG
-294 IGLYAQDFLSK
+294 IGLFAQDLLSK
-305 AGIISIRRVKE
+305 AGIISVRRVKE

-326 GGKIIKELEEDEDIK
+326 GGKIIKELNVKDIK
-341 KNLGFSGRVYEK
+341 GNLGFSGKVYEK
-353 RVNDDKVIFV
+353 KVNDDKMVFV

-381 MVLDEYHRAIVR
+381 MILDEYHRAIVR
-393 GITMAKKFIQNPSIV
+393 GITMAKRFIQNPSIV

-423 KRAKSISG
+423 KKAHSISG
-431 KEQIALTKFA
+431 GEQIALTKFA

-449 TLAKNS
+449 TLARNS

-460 DSLIKLRYNLSKEN
+460 DSLIKLRHNLSKEI

-485 ANKKNICEL
+485 TNKRNICEL
-494 DWELMEPTIVK
+494 DWELIEPTVVK
-505 EQILVTATEVSRLLV
+505 EQILITATEVSRLLV

-535 THEDGTVHSHDGGNE
+535 THEDGTVHSHEGGNE
-550 KHDHYFDR
+550 KHDHYFDK

>member
-1 VSNLELLSNDD
+1 MSNLELLSNDD
-12 RRTKGKDVREFNIN
+12 RRTNGKDVRKFNIH
-26 AAKLIKGLIESSFG
+26 AARLIKGIIERSFG

-80 ASNTVDNEVGDGT
+80 AANTVDNEVGDGT
-93 LSVTMIAAVLL
+93 LSVAIISAVLL
-104 EKAEEMLSLNLY
+104 EKAEEMLSTNLY
-116 PSTISNGYSLGLQ
+116 PATISNGYSLGLQ

-144 IDMIFL
+144 FDMSFV
-150 QKVLKNSFGTK
+150 QKVLTNAFGTK
-161 ILSFS
+161 ILSFP
-166 SDLSKEKNLADLVF
+166 SDQSKERSIADLVF

-188 NNGNTLDIDYIKI
+188 NNGNTLDIDSIKI
-201 EEKLGNVVDSRLIDG
+201 EEKLGNVDESRLIDG
-216 ILIDKTIDNDNMPR
+216 ILIDKTIDNGNMPR
-230 VKENANILLL
+230 VKENAAILLL
-240 DDDLEPNR
+240 DDDLEPKR
-248 TRTDAILSITNP
+248 TRTDAILSIKNP
-260 KDLGLFRIEENNI
+260 KNMGLFYVEENNI
-273 VTEKIQKL
+273 IKEKLQNI
-281 VDCGVDVVFCRKG
+281 VDCGVDVVFSRKG
-294 IGLYAQDFLSK
+294 IGLFAQDLLSK
-305 AGIISIRRVKE
+305 AGIISVRRVKE

-326 GGKIIKELEEDEDIK
+326 GGKIIKELNVKDIK
-341 KNLGFSGRVYEK
+341 GNLGFSGKVYEK
-353 RVNDDKVIFV
+353 KVNDDKMVFV

-381 MVLDEYHRAIVR
+381 MILDEYHRAIVR
-393 GITMAKKFIQNPSIV
+393 GITMAKRFIQNPSIV

-423 KRAKSISG
+423 KKAHSISG
-431 KEQIALTKFA
+431 GEQIALTKFA

-449 TLAKNS
+449 TLARNS

-460 DSLIKLRYNLSKEN
+460 DSLIKLRHNLSKEI

-485 ANKKNICEL
+485 ANKRNICEL
-494 DWELMEPTIVK
+494 DWELIEPTVVK
-505 EQILVTATEVSRLLV
+505 EQILITATEVSRLLV

-535 THEDGTVHSHDGGNE
+535 THEDGTVHSHEGGNE
-550 KHDHYFDR
+550 KHDHYFDK

>member
-1 VSNLELLSNDD
+1 MSNLELLSNDD
-12 RRTKGKDVREFNIN
+12 RRTNGKEVRKFNIH
-26 AAKLIKGLIESSFG
+26 AARLIKGIIERSFG

-51 IGEATFTKDGAAFL
+51 VGEATFTKDGAAFL

-80 ASNTVDNEVGDGT
+80 AANTVDNEVGDGT
-93 LSVTMIAAVLL
+93 LSVAIISAVLL
-104 EKAEEMLSLNLY
+104 EKAEEMLSSNLY
-116 PSTISNGYSLGLQ
+116 PATISNGYSLGLQ

-144 IDMIFL
+144 FDMSFV
-150 QKVLKNSFGTK
+150 QKVLSNAFGTK
-161 ILSFS
+161 ILSFP
-166 SDLSKEKNLADLVF
+166 SDQSKERSIADLVF

-188 NNGNTLDIDYIKI
+188 NNGNTLDIDSIKI
-201 EEKLGNVVDSRLIDG
+201 EEKLGNVDESRLIDG
-216 ILIDKTIDNDNMPR
+216 ILIDKTIDNGNMPR
-230 VKENANILLL
+230 VKENAAILLL
-240 DDDLEPNR
+240 DDDLEPKR
-248 TRTDAILSITNP
+248 TRTDAILSIKNP
-260 KDLGLFRIEENNI
+260 KNMGLFYVEENNM
-273 VTEKIQKL
+273 VKEKLQNI
-281 VDCGVDVVFCRKG
+281 VDCGVDVVFSRKG
-294 IGLYAQDFLSK
+294 IGLFAQDLLSK
-305 AGIISIRRVKE
+305 AGIISVRRVKE

-326 GGKIIKELEEDEDIK
+326 GGKIIKELNVKDIK
-341 KNLGFSGRVYEK
+341 GNLGFSGKVYEK
-353 RVNDDKVIFV
+353 KVNDDKMVFV

-381 MVLDEYHRAIVR
+381 MILDEYHRAIVR
-393 GITMAKKFIQNPSIV
+393 GITMAKRFIQNPSIV

-423 KRAKSISG
+423 KKAHSISG
-431 KEQIALTKFA
+431 GEQIALTKFA

-449 TLAKNS
+449 TLARNS

-460 DSLIKLRYNLSKEN
+460 DSLIKLRHNLSKEI

-485 ANKKNICEL
+485 TNKRNICEL
-494 DWELMEPTIVK
+494 DWELIEPTVVK
-505 EQILVTATEVSRLLV
+505 EQILITATEVSRLLV

-535 THEDGTVHSHDGGNE
+535 THEDGTVHSHEGGNE
-550 KHDHYFDR
+550 KHDHYFDK

>member
-1 VSNLELLSNDD
+1 MSNLELLSNDD
-12 RRTKGKDVREFNIN
+12 RRINGKDVRKFNIH
-26 AAKLIKGLIESSFG
+26 AARLIKGIIERSFG

-80 ASNTVDNEVGDGT
+80 AANTVDNEVGDGT
-93 LSVTMIAAVLL
+93 LSVAIISAVLL
-104 EKAEEMLSLNLY
+104 EKAEEMLSSNLY
-116 PSTISNGYSLGLQ
+116 PATISNGYSLGLQ

-144 IDMIFL
+144 FDMSFV
-150 QKVLKNSFGTK
+150 QKVLTNAFGTK
-161 ILSFS
+161 ILSFP
-166 SDLSKEKNLADLVF
+166 SDQSKERSIADLVF

-188 NNGNTLDIDYIKI
+188 NNGNTLDIDSIKI
-201 EEKLGNVVDSRLIDG
+201 EEKLGNVDESRLIDG
-216 ILIDKTIDNDNMPR
+216 ILIDKTIDNGNMPR
-230 VKENANILLL
+230 VKENAAILLL
-240 DDDLEPNR
+240 DDDLEPKR
-248 TRTDAILSITNP
+248 TRTDAILSIKNP
-260 KDLGLFRIEENNI
+260 KNMGLFYVEENNI
-273 VTEKIQKL
+273 IKEKLQNI
-281 VDCGVDVVFCRKG
+281 VDCGVDVVFSRKG
-294 IGLYAQDFLSK
+294 IGLFAQDLLSK
-305 AGIISIRRVKE
+305 AGIISVRRVKE

-326 GGKIIKELEEDEDIK
+326 GGKIIKELNVKDIK
-341 KNLGFSGRVYEK
+341 GNLGFSGKVYEK
-353 RVNDDKVIFV
+353 KVNDDKMVFV

-381 MVLDEYHRAIVR
+381 MILDEYHRAIVR
-393 GITMAKKFIQNPSIV
+393 GITMAKRFIQNPSIV

-423 KRAKSISG
+423 KKAHSISG
-431 KEQIALTKFA
+431 GEQIALTKFA

-449 TLAKNS
+449 TLARNS

-460 DSLIKLRYNLSKEN
+460 DSLIKLRHNLSKEI

-485 ANKKNICEL
+485 TNKRNICEL
-494 DWELMEPTIVK
+494 DWELIEPTVVK
-505 EQILVTATEVSRLLV
+505 EQILITATEVSRLLV

-535 THEDGTVHSHDGGNE
+535 THEDGTVHSHEGGNE
-550 KHDHYFDR
+550 KHDHYFDK

>member
-1 VSNLELLSNDD
+1 MSNLELLSNDD
-12 RRTKGKDVREFNIN
+12 RRTNGKDVRAFNIH
-26 AAKLIKGLIESSFG
+26 AARLIKGIIERSFG

-80 ASNTVDNEVGDGT
+80 AANTVDNEVGDGT
-93 LSVTMIAAVLL
+93 LSVAIISAVLL
-104 EKAEEMLSLNLY
+104 EKAEEMLSSNLY
-116 PSTISNGYSLGLQ
+116 PATISNGYSLGLQ

-144 IDMIFL
+144 FDMSFV
-150 QKVLKNSFGTK
+150 QKVLTNAFGTK
-161 ILSFS
+161 ILSFP
-166 SDLSKEKNLADLVF
+166 SDQSKERSIADLVF

-188 NNGNTLDIDYIKI
+188 NNGNTLDIDSIKI
-201 EEKLGNVVDSRLIDG
+201 EEKLGNVDESRLIDG
-216 ILIDKTIDNDNMPR
+216 ILIDKTIDNGNMPR
-230 VKENANILLL
+230 VKENAAILLL
-240 DDDLEPNR
+240 DDDLEPKR
-248 TRTDAILSITNP
+248 TRTDAILSIKNP
-260 KDLGLFRIEENNI
+260 KNMGLFYVEENNI
-273 VTEKIQKL
+273 IKEKLQNI
-281 VDCGVDVVFCRKG
+281 VDCGVDVVFSRKG
-294 IGLYAQDFLSK
+294 IGLFAQDLLSK
-305 AGIISIRRVKE
+305 AGIISVRRVKE

-326 GGKIIKELEEDEDIK
+326 GGKIIKELNVKDIK
-341 KNLGFSGRVYEK
+341 GNLGFSGKVYEK
-353 RVNDDKVIFV
+353 KVNDDKMVFV

-381 MVLDEYHRAIVR
+381 MILDEYHRAIVR
-393 GITMAKKFIQNPSIV
+393 GITMAKRFIQNPSIV

-423 KRAKSISG
+423 KKAHSISG
-431 KEQIALTKFA
+431 GEQIALTKFA

-449 TLAKNS
+449 TLARNS

-460 DSLIKLRYNLSKEN
+460 DSLIKLRHNLSKEI

-485 ANKKNICEL
+485 ANKRNICEL
-494 DWELMEPTIVK
+494 DWELMEPTVVK
-505 EQILVTATEVSRLLV
+505 EQILITATEVSRLLI

-535 THEDGTVHSHDGGNE
+535 THEDGTVHSHEGGNE
-550 KHDHYFDR
+550 KHDHYFDK

>member
-12 RRTKGKDVREFNIN
+12 RRTNGKDVRKFNIH
-26 AAKLIKGLIESSFG
+26 AARLIKGIIERSFG

-80 ASNTVDNEVGDGT
+80 AANTVDNEVGDGT
-93 LSVTMIAAVLL
+93 LSVAIISAVLL
-104 EKAEEMLSLNLY
+104 EKAEEMLSSNLY
-116 PSTISNGYSLGLQ
+116 PATISNGYSLGLQ

-144 IDMIFL
+144 FDMSFV
-150 QKVLKNSFGTK
+150 QKVLTNAFGTK
-161 ILSFS
+161 ILSIP
-166 SDLSKEKNLADLVF
+166 SDQSKERSIADLVF

-188 NNGNTLDIDYIKI
+188 NNGNTLDIDSIKI
-201 EEKLGNVVDSRLIDG
+201 EEKLGNVDESRLIDG
-216 ILIDKTIDNDNMPR
+216 ILIDKTIDNGNMPR
-230 VKENANILLL
+230 VKEDAAILLL
-240 DDDLEPNR
+240 DDDLEPKR
-248 TRTDAILSITNP
+248 TRTDAILSIKNP
-260 KDLGLFRIEENNI
+260 KNMGLFYVEENNMI
-273 VTEKIQKL
+273 KEKLQNI
-281 VDCGVDVVFCRKG
+281 VDCGVDVVFSRKG
-294 IGLYAQDFLSK
+294 IGLFAQDLLSK
-305 AGIISIRRVKE
+305 AGIISVRRVKE

-326 GGKIIKELEEDEDIK
+326 GGKIIKELNVKDIK
-341 KNLGFSGRVYEK
+341 GNLGFSGKVYEK
-353 RVNDDKVIFV
+353 KVNDDKMVFV

-381 MVLDEYHRAIVR
+381 MILDEYHRAIVR
-393 GITMAKKFIQNPSIV
+393 GITMAKRFIQNPSIV

-423 KRAKSISG
+423 KKAHSISG
-431 KEQIALTKFA
+431 GEQIALTKFA

-449 TLAKNS
+449 TLARNS

-460 DSLIKLRYNLSKEN
+460 DSLIKLRHNLSKEI

-485 ANKKNICEL
+485 TNKRNICEL
-494 DWELMEPTIVK
+494 DWELIEPTVVK
-505 EQILVTATEVSRLLV
+505 EQILITATEVSRLLV

-535 THEDGTVHSHDGGNE
+535 THEDGTVHSHEGGNE
-550 KHDHYFDR
+550 KHDHYFDK

>member
-1 VSNLELLSNDD
+1 MSNLELLSNDD
-12 RRTKGKDVREFNIN
+12 RRTNGKEVRKFNIH
-26 AAKLIKGLIESSFG
+26 AARLIKGIIERSFG

-80 ASNTVDNEVGDGT
+80 AANTVDNEVGDGT
-93 LSVTMIAAVLL
+93 LSVAIISAVLL
-104 EKAEEMLSLNLY
+104 EKAEEMLSSNLY
-116 PSTISNGYSLGLQ
+116 PATISNGYSLGLQ
-129 YSLEA
+129 CSLEA

-144 IDMIFL
+144 FDMSFV
-150 QKVLKNSFGTK
+150 QKVLSNAFGTK
-161 ILSFS
+161 ILSFP
-166 SDLSKEKNLADLVF
+166 SDQSKERSIADLVF

-188 NNGNTLDIDYIKI
+188 NNGNTLDIDSIKI
-201 EEKLGNVVDSRLIDG
+201 EEKLGNVDESRLIDG
-216 ILIDKTIDNDNMPR
+216 ILIDKTIDNGNMPR
-230 VKENANILLL
+230 VKENAAILLL
-240 DDDLEPNR
+240 DDDLEPKR
-248 TRTDAILSITNP
+248 TRTDAILSIKNP
-260 KDLGLFRIEENNI
+260 KNMGLFYVEENNMI
-273 VTEKIQKL
+273 KEKLQNI
-281 VDCGVDVVFCRKG
+281 VDCGVDVVFSRKG
-294 IGLYAQDFLSK
+294 IGLFAQDLLSK
-305 AGIISIRRVKE
+305 AGIISVRRVKE

-326 GGKIIKELEEDEDIK
+326 GGKIIKELNVKDIK
-341 KNLGFSGRVYEK
+341 GNLGFSGKVYEK
-353 RVNDDKVIFV
+353 KVNDDKMVFV

-381 MVLDEYHRAIVR
+381 MILDEYHRAIVR
-393 GITMAKKFIQNPSIV
+393 GITMAKRFIQNPSIV

-423 KRAKSISG
+423 KKAHSISG
-431 KEQIALTKFA
+431 GEQIALTKFA

-449 TLAKNS
+449 TLARNS

-460 DSLIKLRYNLSKEN
+460 DSLIKLRHNLSKEI

-485 ANKKNICEL
+485 TNKRNICEL
-494 DWELMEPTIVK
+494 DWELIEPTVVK
-505 EQILVTATEVSRLLV
+505 EQILITATEVSRLLV

-535 THEDGTVHSHDGGNE
+535 THEDGTVHSHEGGNE
-550 KHDHYFDR
+550 KHDHYFDK

>member
-1 VSNLELLSNDD
+1 MSNLELLSNDD
-12 RRTKGKDVREFNIN
+12 RRTNGKDVRKFNIH
-26 AAKLIKGLIESSFG
+26 AARLIKGIIERSFG

-80 ASNTVDNEVGDGT
+80 AANTVDNEVGDGT
-93 LSVTMIAAVLL
+93 LSVAIISAVLL
-104 EKAEEMLSLNLY
+104 EKAEEMLSSNLY
-116 PSTISNGYSLGLQ
+116 PATISNGYSLGLQ

-144 IDMIFL
+144 FDMSFV
-150 QKVLKNSFGTK
+150 QKVLSNAFGTK
-161 ILSFS
+161 ILSFP
-166 SDLSKEKNLADLVF
+166 SDQSKERSIADLVF

-188 NNGNTLDIDYIKI
+188 NNGNTLDIDSIKI
-201 EEKLGNVVDSRLIDG
+201 EEKLGNVDESRLIDG
-216 ILIDKTIDNDNMPR
+216 ILIDKTIDNGNMPR
-230 VKENANILLL
+230 VKENAAILLL
-240 DDDLEPNR
+240 DDDLEPKR
-248 TRTDAILSITNP
+248 TRTDAILSIKNP
-260 KDLGLFRIEENNI
+260 KNMGLFYVEENNMI
-273 VTEKIQKL
+273 KEKLQNI
-281 VDCGVDVVFCRKG
+281 VDCGVDVVFSRKG
-294 IGLYAQDFLSK
+294 IGLFAQDLLSK
-305 AGIISIRRVKE
+305 AGIISVRRVKE

-326 GGKIIKELEEDEDIK
+326 GGKIIKELNVKDIK
-341 KNLGFSGRVYEK
+341 GNLGFSGKVYEK
-353 RVNDDKVIFV
+353 KVNDDKMVFV

-381 MVLDEYHRAIVR
+381 MILDEYHRAIVR
-393 GITMAKKFIQNPSIV
+393 GITMAKRFIQNPSIV

-423 KRAKSISG
+423 KKAHSISG
-431 KEQIALTKFA
+431 GEQIALTKFA

-449 TLAKNS
+449 TLARNS

-460 DSLIKLRYNLSKEN
+460 DSLIKLRHNLSKEI

-485 ANKKNICEL
+485 TNKRNICEL
-494 DWELMEPTIVK
+494 DWELIEPTVVK
-505 EQILVTATEVSRLLV
+505 EQILITATEVSRLLV

-535 THEDGTVHSHDGGNE
+535 THEDGTVHSHEGGNE
-550 KHDHYFDR
+550 KHDHYFDK